1 MPPRLLGPILL
12 RNLEVARGFPWGSPI
27 LSALAG
33 GRGRKSANK
42 EGHGPPYRSYPIA
55 VPPIKQILEEKSQ
68 LVWRSGTRYGSQEE
82 KMIPQELFG
91 RIDLI
96 VAGLVVAAL
105 FITFLIEIPDI
116 ARYFKI
122 KSM

>member
-1 MPPRLLGPILL
+1 
-12 RNLEVARGFPWGSPI
+12 
-27 LSALAG
+27 
-33 GRGRKSANK
+33 
-42 EGHGPPYRSYPIA
+42 
-55 VPPIKQILEEKSQ
+55 
-68 LVWRSGTRYGSQEE
+68 
-82 KMIPQELFG
+82 MIPQELFG